1 MTGEADETD
10 EGIRRALDAAQAA
23 NDAAQDMAELSAAH
37 RAFAEAVMQGQRRNT
52 MLAAGAAA
60 GAAVAL
66 VLGGLVYFRSVGDL
80 RDAAAVQ
87 GDAAKL
93 LVEELKLIDGI
104 GDTVAEQQAVM
115 KTDLLSTLE
124 MVKDEVRRAAMS
136 AAAPDPAPP
145 AAEMEAQ
152 IATAIRDGVKADME
166 TMRDEILT
174 ALAEMEMEMGGGA
187 APGEMAELLA
197 GVKALVAAGGGGGG
211 GTSAAGTA
219 QPAKPKAKPKPK
231 PAAASS
237 TEPDPFTYP

>member
-52 MLAAGAAA
+52 MLAAGAAV

-66 VLGGLVYFRSVGDL
+66 VLGGLVYFRSVADL

-87 GDAAKL
+87 ADAAKL

-115 KTDLLSTLE
+115 KTDLLETLE
-124 MVKDEVRRAAMS
+124 TVKDEVRRAAMS
-136 AAAPDPAPP
+136 AAAPEPAMP

-174 ALAEMEMEMGGGA
+174 ALAG
-187 APGEMAELLA
+187 A
-197 GVKALVAAGGGGGG
+197 GVETLPIWIFENLARPNQAPVVNVVATMLILAAIIPVWLTNRIAGDAAGGGRL
-211 GTSAAGTA
+211 
-219 QPAKPKAKPKPK
+219 
-231 PAAASS
+231 
-237 TEPDPFTYP
+237 

>member
-66 VLGGLVYFRSVGDL
+66 VLGGLVYFRSVADL

-115 KTDLLSTLE
+115 KTDLLATLE
-124 MVKDEVRRAAMS
+124 TVKDEVRRAAMS
-136 AAAPDPAPP
+136 AAAPEPAPP

-152 IATAIRDGVKADME
+152 MAQAIRDGVKTDME
-166 TMRDEILT
+166 AMRDEILT
-174 ALAEMEMEMGGGA
+174 ALAEMEMEMAGGGA
-187 APGEMAELLA
+187 TPAEMTELLA
-197 GVKALVAAGGGGGG
+197 GVKALVAAGGGGDA
-211 GTSAAGTA
+211 AAGSA
-219 QPAKPKAKPKPK
+219 RPAKPKAKPKAK
-231 PAAASS
+231 PAAAVSS
-237 TEPDPFTYP
+237 GPDPFTYP

>member
-10 EGIRRALDAAQAA
+10 DGIRRALDAAQAA

-52 MLAAGAAA
+52 MLAAGAAV

-66 VLGGLVYFRSVGDL
+66 VLGGLVYFRSVADL

-87 GDAAKL
+87 ADAAKL

-136 AAAPDPAPP
+136 AAAPEPTLP

-174 ALAEMEMEMGGGA
+174 ALAEMEMEMVGG

-211 GTSAAGTA
+211 AAATGTA
-219 QPAKPKAKPKPK
+219 RPAKPKPKPK
-231 PAAASS
+231 PAAAASS
-237 TEPDPFTYP
+237 EPDPFTYP